1 MPVYH
6 DMFSSAKSLFVS
18 LPVMNVSSTVSVLL
32 TEPTDQHE
40 DNVQPEDADDGVAC
54 VMIVVRSLSPLE
66 FCRDQRPL
74 RENIA
79 SQLIN
84 E

>member
-1 MPVYH
+1 MICSRVL
-6 DMFSSAKSLFVS
+6 SLLFVS
-18 LPVMNVSSTVSVLL
+18 LPVMNVSSTVSVLV
-32 TEPTDQHE
+32 TEPTEQH
-40 DNVQPEDADDGVAC
+40 EDADDGVAC